1 MTCFPKTRS
10 FGIGFF
16 HAGLRKLD
24 EESFMTAAAMLED
37 VKASLKRVI
46 TGLFFD
52 KAVLWDVALKNID
65 WLTERTCCNGD
76 T

>member
-1 MTCFPKTRS
+1 
-10 FGIGFF
+10 
-16 HAGLRKLD
+16 
-24 EESFMTAAAMLED
+24 MTAAAMLED